1 MSLVERDRA
10 VVWHPYASVVRPSP
24 LYPVVD
30 ARGTRLVLEDGRE
43 LVDGMSS
50 WWAAIH
56 GYRHPALDA
65 ALHAQVDR
73 FSHVMFGGLTHEPA
87 VGLAETL
94 VRITPDPLTRVFFS
108 DSGSVAVEVAVKLAL
123 QAWQGRGRPE
133 RRLLLT
139 VRGGYHGDT
148 AGAMSVCDPVTGMH
162 GLFRGYVPE
171 QLFVERPRPT
181 YDQPLEDEH
190 LGEVRALLADRARE
204 VAAVIVEPVVQGA
217 GGMRFYSPD
226 YLRALVE
233 LCRSYDVLVLF
244 DEIATGFGRSG
255 PLFALEH
262 AGVVPDVLCLGKA
275 LTGGYLSLGAT
286 MCTDE
291 VAAAVCAAPGG
302 AFMHGPTFMGNA
314 LACAVAQASVDV
326 LLQQDWAAQVAHL
339 GDRLRLGL
347 APARSLPGVAD
358 VRVLGAIGV
367 VELEQPVDMAVVQP
381 RLVEQGAWVRP
392 FGRLVYTMPPYV
404 STDDDLDVVTSA
416 IVAAVSPQSGPR
428 SPGPV
433 RAAPR

>member
-1 MSLVERDRA
+1 VGAVAVSLVDRDRA

-24 LYPVVD
+24 LYPVAE

-56 GYRHPALDA
+56 GYRHPVLDA

-87 VGLAETL
+87 VRLAETL
-94 VRITPDPLTRVFFS
+94 VGITPDPLSRVFFS

-123 QAWQGRGRPE
+123 QAWQGRGHPE

-162 GLFRGYVPE
+162 GLFRGYVA
-171 QLFVERPRPT
+171 QQAFVERPRPR
-181 YDQPLEDEH
+181 YHEPLEDRD
-190 LGEVRALLADRARE
+190 LDEVRALLAVRAHE
-204 VAAVIVEPVVQGA
+204 IAAVIVEPVVQGA
-217 GGMRFYSPD
+217 GGMRFYSPA

-233 LCRSYDVLVLF
+233 LCRAHDVLVIF

-255 PLFALEH
+255 PLFAMEH
-262 AGVVPDVLCLGKA
+262 AGVVPDVLCVGKA

-286 MCTDE
+286 LCTDE
-291 VAAAVCAAPGG
+291 VATDVCAAPGG

-314 LACAVAQASVDV
+314 LACAVASASVE
-326 LLQQDWAAQVAHL
+326 LLLVQDWPARIAHL
-339 GDRLRLGL
+339 AEQLEVGL
-347 APARSLPGVAD
+347 APARDLPGVSD

-367 VELEQPVDMAVVQP
+367 VELEEPVDLSVVQP
-381 RLVEQGAWVRP
+381 GLVERGAWVRP
-392 FGRLVYTMPPYV
+392 FGRLVYTMPPYI
-404 STDDDLDVVTSA
+404 STDDDLAVVTSA
-416 IVAAVSPQSGPR
+416 IVGAVSPQQ
-428 SPGPV
+428 
-433 RAAPR
+433 

>member
-10 VVWHPYASVVRPSP
+10 AVWHPYSSVVQPSP
-24 LYPVVD
+24 LYPLAE
-30 ARGTRLVLEDGRE
+30 ARGTRLVLDDGRE

-87 VGLAETL
+87 VRLAETL

-148 AGAMSVCDPVTGMH
+148 AGAMSVCDPVNGMH
-162 GLFRGYVPE
+162 GLFAGYVP
-171 QLFVERPRPT
+171 QQVFVERPRPA
-181 YDQPLEDEH
+181 YDEPFRDDDLD
-190 LGEVRALLADRARE
+190 EVRAVLHGRANE
-204 VAAVIVEPVVQGA
+204 IAAVIVEPIVQGA
-217 GGMRFYSPD
+217 GGIRFYSPD
-226 YLRALVE
+226 YLRALVA

-244 DEIATGFGRSG
+244 DEIATGFGRTG
-255 PLFALEH
+255 TLFALEQ

-286 MCTDE
+286 LCTDE
-291 VAAAVCAAPGG
+291 VAADVCAAPGG

-326 LLQQDWAAQVAHL
+326 LLEQDWSGRIAHISE
-339 GDRLRLGL
+339 RLHLGL
-347 APARSLPGVAD
+347 APARHLPGVAD

-367 VELEQPVDMAVVQP
+367 VQLDEPVDMQTMQP
-381 RLVEQGAWVRP
+381 RLVERGAWVRP
-392 FGRLVYTMPPYV
+392 FGRLVYTMPPYI
-404 STDDDLDVVTSA
+404 SDDGDLDVVTAA
-416 IVAAVSPQSGPR
+416 IVGAVSSLH
-428 SPGPV
+428 
-433 RAAPR
+433 

>member
-1 MSLVERDRA
+1 VVSLVDRDRA
-10 VVWHPYASVVRPSP
+10 AVWHPYASVVQPSP
-24 LYPVVD
+24 LYPVVE
-30 ARGTRLVLEDGRE
+30 ARGTRLVLDDGRE

-87 VGLAETL
+87 VRLAETL
-94 VRITPDPLTRVFFS
+94 VRITPDPLNRVFFS

-123 QAWQGRGRPE
+123 QAWQGRGHPE

-162 GLFRGYVPE
+162 GLFRGYVPQ
-171 QLFVERPRPT
+171 QLFVERPRPA
-181 YDQPLEDEH
+181 YDQPLQDED
-190 LGEVRALLADRARE
+190 LAEVRALLAERASE
-204 VAAVIVEPVVQGA
+204 IAAVIVEPIVQGA

-226 YLRALVE
+226 YLRALVA

-286 MCTDE
+286 LCTDE

-302 AFMHGPTFMGNA
+302 AFMHGPTFMANA
-314 LACAVAQASVDV
+314 LACAVAQASVDE
-326 LLQQDWAAQVAHL
+326 LLQQDWPARIAHISE
-339 GDRLRLGL
+339 RLRLGL
-347 APARSLPGVAD
+347 TPARHLPGVVD

-367 VELEQPVDMAVVQP
+367 VELERPVDMSVLQP
-381 RLVEQGAWVRP
+381 RLVDSGAWVRP
-392 FGRLVYTMPPYV
+392 FGRLVYTMPPYI
-404 STDDDLDVVTSA
+404 SSDNDLEVITTA
-416 IVAAVSPQSGPR
+416 IVHAVSS
-428 SPGPV
+428 V
-433 RAAPR
+433 R